1 MRKLLVFLVS
11 SLIAL
16 LSTNVMAD
24 GWRVERWVTED
35 GFEDFRI
42 VDTNEPD
49 LTDEQVRRS
58 DELKAQLDPFYYDY
72 DVVFDTSSYVE
83 LRQRGTGKV
92 IRINKPLQ

>member
-11 SLIAL
+11 SLITL

-42 VDTNEPD
+42 VDTNDPD
-49 LTDEQVRRS
+49 LTDQQVRDMEEDARALRS
-58 DELKAQLDPFYYDY
+58 SDYYDFDVVRDGPFDMELK
-72 DVVFDTSSYVE
+72 
-83 LRQRGTGKV
+83 QRGTGK
-92 IRINKPLQ
+92 IITIHKR

>member
-42 VDTNEPD
+42 VDTNDPD
-49 LTDEQVRRS
+49 LTDQQVS
-58 DELKAQLDPFYYDY
+58 
-72 DVVFDTSSYVE
+72 
-83 LRQRGTGKV
+83 
-92 IRINKPLQ
+92 